1 MWLFPH
7 MTKVTCLH
15 SHNLMNKLK
24 NFLIKNNMEISIIT
38 IVLTIL
44 PLLLR
49 INLHKLGQATLILFL
64 FYSSYLF
71 YISYI
76 DNTNK
81 QDKIFFYCKRKT

>member
-1 MWLFPH
+1 
-7 MTKVTCLH
+7 
-15 SHNLMNKLK
+15 MNKLK

-81 QDKIFFYCKRKT
+81 QDNIFFYCKRKI